1 MERERNIWEKSFYH
15 RAIQSKIG
23 QGLRAQYDQDLAQ
36 PLPHRLFT
44 LLMQL
49 GEPQNT
55 ERVERPEQDRP
66 DR

>member
-44 LLMQL
+44 LLLQL
-49 GEPQNT
+49 GERQNA
-55 ERVERPEQDRP
+55 ERGERPEQDRP

>member
-55 ERVERPEQDRP
+55 ERGEQPEQDRP

>member
-23 QGLRAQYDQDLAQ
+23 QGLRAQYDQDLAR

-44 LLMQL
+44 LLMQTL
-49 GEPQNT
+49 RAEAGER
-55 ERVERPEQDRP
+55 ERVEGGQGA
-66 DR
+66 

>member
-1 MERERNIWEKSFYH
+1 MPLLIPTTFRT
-15 RAIQSKIG
+15 G
-23 QGLRAQYDQDLAQ
+23 PQGLRAQYDQDLAQ

-55 ERVERPEQDRP
+55 ERGERPEQDRP